1 MAKAARDALSC
12 PSSNEIVLIP
22 GLKDTAAPIEY
33 ECVAREIA
41 PDDYGNCIETRAF
54 DHVSGGKIEVLRF
67 AAP

>member
-1 MAKAARDALSC
+1 MAKGAPDVLSC

-33 ECVAREIA
+33 ECVAREGA
-41 PDDYGNCIETRAF
+41 PDDYRNCIETGAF

-67 AAP
+67 EAP